1 MKDLPAD
8 ARVYKST
15 PVFTE
20 ATVPAGLLRRH
31 TTRAGTWGRIV
42 VLSGRLRYRIL
53 EPALEEHVLDADRHG
68 VVEPEVPHEVAPLGP
83 VSFRV
88 DFLR

>member
-1 MKDLPAD
+1 MRDLPPD

-20 ATVPAGLLRRH
+20 ATVPSGLLRRH

-42 VLSGRLRYRIL
+42 VLHGRLRYRIL
-53 EPALEEHVLDADRHG
+53 EPALEEVVLDVDRHG
-68 VVEPEVPHEVAPLGP
+68 VVEPEVPHEVEPLGSG
-83 VSFRV
+83 SFRV